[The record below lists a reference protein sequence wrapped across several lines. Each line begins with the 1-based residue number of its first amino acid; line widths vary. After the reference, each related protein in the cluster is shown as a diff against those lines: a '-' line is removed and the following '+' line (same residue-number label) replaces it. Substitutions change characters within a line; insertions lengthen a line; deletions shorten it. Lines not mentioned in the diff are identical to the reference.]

1 MVMPLLYGLGA
12 KDFHEPL
19 GFVILPCQK
28 CGTAGPFTVFH
39 AKRKVTFFGQP
50 TVAITEQ
57 MVIEC
62 RACTQRFAVPSEM
75 QQEFRSNLMNEQQ
88 IVQRMRAANG
98 GARTAAGSGPNHYQ
112 VLQVDVAADPEVID
126 AAFRRLAL
134 KYHPDKTDDPQAP
147 EKMRLI
153 LEAKDVLSNP
163 AKRQT
168 YDRSLGL
175 ASRSPAMRAD
185 DV

>member
-28 CGTAGPFTVFH
+28 CGTAGPFSVFS
-39 AKRKVTFFGQP
+39 AKRKVTFFGAP
-50 TVAITEQ
+50 TLAINEQ

-62 RACTQRFAVPSEM
+62 RACTQRFGVPPEM
-75 QQEFRSNLMNEQQ
+75 QQEFRAQLLNETQM
-88 IVQRMRAANG
+88 IQRMRAINT
-98 GARTAAGSGPNHYQ
+98 GAPSAAGAGPNYYQ

-134 KYHPDKTDDPQAP
+134 KYHPDKTDDPAAP
-147 EKMRLI
+147 ERMRQI
-153 LEAKDVLSNP
+153 LEAKDILSDP
-163 AKRQT
+163 AKRRA
-168 YDRSLGL
+168 YDRSLGVGP
-175 ASRSPAMRAD
+175 RTPAMRAD